1 MSWLRLAFVV
11 EQWVLIPWIEFDRF
25 VSFRFFFEVIN
36 ILRLPVSSGIQGN
49 GTSRGA
55 GFLAV

>member
-25 VSFRFFFEVIN
+25 VSFRFFFEVI
-36 ILRLPVSSGIQGN
+36 ILLPVSSGIQGN
-49 GTSRGA
+49 
-55 GFLAV
+55 